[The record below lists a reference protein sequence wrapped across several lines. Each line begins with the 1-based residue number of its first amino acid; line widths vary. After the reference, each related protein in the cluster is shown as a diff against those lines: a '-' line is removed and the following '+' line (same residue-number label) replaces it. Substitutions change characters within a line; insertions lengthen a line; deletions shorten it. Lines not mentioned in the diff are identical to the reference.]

1 MVNNNITTTLII
13 PSIITTNIIKTL
25 KAVKGDMDKAD
36 KVVAIPDIINLIQI
50 DNREEGT
57 SINNNTKN
65 SKLISLEQKVI
76 KVLKTLQRLF
86 QN

>member
-25 KAVKGDMDKAD
+25 KAIKGDMARAD
-36 KVVAIPDIINLIQI
+36 KVEVIPDIINRIQI
-50 DNREEGT
+50 DNKEEGT

-65 SKLISLEQKVI
+65 SKLVSLEQKII
-76 KVLKTLQRLF
+76 KVLKASQRPS